1 MTSPRE
7 AEDGAVTGEGH
18 QLDLAFLAGF
28 KAYRRARRDIQAIAG
43 GLLTVELQRR
53 VNLGEM
59 VVRTDLN
66 RPIAVV
72 LNDHA
77 TGCPAGIQ
85 GYLTGL
91 NVIFTGD
98 HGATSDNRVVNGDQ
112 LRAVREGGFDTDIR
126 DHFRTPSITC
136 SRVRT

>member
-1 MTSPRE
+1 M
-7 AEDGAVTGEGH
+7 TGEGH

-66 RPIAVV
+66 RPIAWFSTTTRQVARPV
-72 LNDHA
+72 
-77 TGCPAGIQ
+77 
-85 GYLTGL
+85 
-91 NVIFTGD
+91 F
-98 HGATSDNRVVNGDQ
+98 
-112 LRAVREGGFDTDIR
+112 RAI
-126 DHFRTPSITC
+126 
-136 SRVRT
+136 